1 MGTSQ
6 MDSENV
12 DFAGILSVLADD
24 LSRNIL
30 SLLSE
35 RSLAVS
41 EIVERY
47 DVSDRTIYRRIH
59 DLKAHDLVDETTRI
73 DSQGQLY
80 SKYRTSVE
88 RIDIDVA
95 ISPGEDQVDVDLT
108 YRDDVDGFI
117 DLWGGLRAR
126 SVEPDDE

>member
-1 MGTSQ
+1 

>member
-1 MGTSQ
+1 
-6 MDSENV
+6 
-12 DFAGILSVLADD
+12 
-24 LSRNIL
+24 
-30 SLLSE
+30 
-35 RSLAVS
+35 
-41 EIVERY
+41 